1 MAELHGTQEM
11 HPEQLVADPALLDP
25 EFWSHGIDRQEALNN
40 LALWLHEEIN
50 RAKMTRGEVEDSWEE
65 NMRMYEGI
73 PKMRERNTPIENA
86 PNLEVPLGAI
96 ACDAIYAQIVNLIF
110 NVSPV
115 VTVSP
120 TDETGALND
129 AAKALQRLAD
139 VLANSQIGLRPA
151 ANNSILDDVKLG
163 TGVYY
168 IRWRQRVKVTTAREV
183 TEHGPHVRALPIE
196 DFFVPG
202 GAYDNIQELRWVAMR
217 TWLTHG
223 ELRIRALDQGWDIEG
238 VQSAGNVDR
247 VRQAR
252 ERIGRH
258 SGDAD
263 RKASDDAGGGDIYE
277 VFDIYIL
284 FDINGDGKEE
294 DLLVTFDFT
303 GRHILKWRFNPY
315 TRRPFE
321 VMRYQNR
328 SFTFYGLGV
337 IEMLRTFQE
346 GATEVWNHWV
356 LNSMLANARFW
367 AAKHGALGNTTR
379 FYPNKVVQMSDPKND
394 IAAIQ
399 MADVYPSGPAA
410 LNQVIN
416 FAERRSGIN
425 DLTAPRP
432 SAVLGSRTPGITALS
447 MLQKSNERFGPAFD
461 SARVATAGAVKQAL
475 FRIQERLMAADPD
488 AEQYVINLLDEE
500 AGRAAIEALRDE
512 NFDNSYDIELTASSA
527 RVNRE
532 VERQNSLTLLQT
544 LMSYYEKVLM
554 LTQVAATP
562 QLPPPVKEVAMQ
574 IAEKMGEIV
583 DRTIRTF
590 DQIKDPAAFVITVT
604 EELDQLAVAADP
616 LQQLLASIP
625 QGGEGGGEPE
635 PGAAVGE
642 QFAAGIPGA

>member
-1 MAELHGTQEM
+1 
-11 HPEQLVADPALLDP
+11 
-25 EFWSHGIDRQEALNN
+25 
-40 LALWLHEEIN
+40 
-50 RAKMTRGEVEDSWEE
+50 
-65 NMRMYEGI
+65 
-73 PKMRERNTPIENA
+73 
-86 PNLEVPLGAI
+86 
-96 ACDAIYAQIVNLIF
+96 
-110 NVSPV
+110 
-115 VTVSP
+115 
-120 TDETGALND
+120 
-129 AAKALQRLAD
+129 
-139 VLANSQIGLRPA
+139 
-151 ANNSILDDVKLG
+151 
-163 TGVYY
+163 
-168 IRWRQRVKVTTAREV
+168 
-183 TEHGPHVRALPIE
+183 
-196 DFFVPG
+196 
-202 GAYDNIQELRWVAMR
+202 
-217 TWLTHG
+217 
-223 ELRIRALDQGWDIEG
+223 
-238 VQSAGNVDR
+238 
-247 VRQAR
+247 
-252 ERIGRH
+252 
-258 SGDAD
+258 
-263 RKASDDAGGGDIYE
+263 
-277 VFDIYIL
+277 
-284 FDINGDGKEE
+284 
-294 DLLVTFDFT
+294 
-303 GRHILKWRFNPY
+303 
-315 TRRPFE
+315 
-321 VMRYQNR
+321 
-328 SFTFYGLGV
+328 
-337 IEMLRTFQE
+337 
-346 GATEVWNHWV
+346 
-356 LNSMLANARFW
+356 
-367 AAKHGALGNTTR
+367 
-379 FYPNKVVQMSDPKND
+379 MSDPKND